1 MQGTAAQFYTRPMSF
16 SQDDIE
22 PPLTDETTEA
32 YDRFVP
38 HQFLELMG
46 RASIV
51 DVQLG
56 DHVEKEL
63 TLLFSD
69 IRDFTSLSESILP
82 AENFRFINSYLSV
95 MEPEVSRH
103 HGIIDKFIGDGIMA
117 LFPRS
122 ADDGVR
128 SGIDMQRRLVEYNRG
143 RALAG
148 YVPVRIGIGINT
160 GLVMLGT
167 VGGHNRMD
175 STVIGDAVNL
185 AAKLEDMTKLYGCPL
200 IISEHTMHELADPA
214 TYCIRFLDRLPVKG
228 RAQFQS
234 IYEVY
239 DADPE
244 PLWRAKQETR
254 RIFDEAIAYFHM
266 GELERARPLLDQ
278 CLDIAPDDKVARLYR
293 ERCITAF
300 AGGDYV
306 PSAAHDDGRWRDEYS
321 IRIAEI
327 DDQHRQTFRRFSEL
341 LGHIGVDPE
350 ALASAV
356 ETLQRCL
363 RDNFSTEE
371 NLMRR
376 YDYPFAEE
384 HSSQHRHV
392 LATLVEL
399 SASLLSVDRPT
410 AYLRFQAL
418 RLLVDWQINHTAK
431 CDYHLGHF
439 LLRAGMH

>member
-1 MQGTAAQFYTRPMSF
+1 MSF

-22 PPLTDETTEA
+22 PPLSDETTAA

-46 RASIV
+46 RDSIV

-56 DHVEKEL
+56 DHVEKKM

-103 HGIIDKFIGDGIMA
+103 SGIIDKFIGDGIMA

-122 ADDGVR
+122 ADDSVR

-185 AAKLEDMTKLYGCPL
+185 ASKLEDMTKLYGCPL
-200 IISEHTMHELADPA
+200 IMSEHTMHELADPA
-214 TYCIRFLDRLPVKG
+214 AYCVRFLDRLPVKG

-254 RIFDEAIAYFHM
+254 HIFDEALACYHM
-266 GELERARPLLDQ
+266 GLPDQARPLLDR
-278 CLDIAPDDKVARLYR
+278 CLDVAPDDKVARLYR
-293 ERCITAF
+293 DRCVDAL
-300 AGGDYV
+300 AGGDYR
-306 PSAAHDDGRWRDEYS
+306 PSAVNDDGRWRDEYS

-327 DDQHRQTFRRFSEL
+327 DSQHRQTFRHFGEL
-341 LGHIGVDPE
+341 LSHIGSDPE
-350 ALASAV
+350 ALIAAV
-356 ETLQRCL
+356 EALQNCL

-376 YDYPFAEE
+376 YDYPFAAE
-384 HSSQHRHV
+384 HASQHRHL
-392 LATLVEL
+392 LATLVKL
-399 SASLLSVDRPT
+399 SAMLLPGDRPAT
-410 AYLRFQAL
+410 YLRFLAL
-418 RLLVDWQINHTAK
+418 RQLVDWQVNHTAK
-431 CDYHLGHF
+431 SDFHLGHF